1 MTDHLSEEARQ
12 QVETLDTTARCAAI
26 GAQRWIGY
34 PAALR
39 ALDALSQIRER
50 PASTRTA
57 GVAICGP
64 FRNGKT
70 MVADKFLSMETM
82 QVRPSHYYQLP
93 TGASRIEFLS
103 GMIRAMGRVPDP
115 TQRTIEGRRQQ
126 LEALL
131 DEHEPRVFIFDDAH
145 HGFSGSA
152 AKEFH
157 TLLRVMGHR
166 WDMSPVL
173 IGDRSLAEAIH
184 NDGELRTRLTNRP
197 LPRWQ
202 YDADYAR
209 LLNSLVRALPLR
221 RKSELTEEPLAK
233 RFFLTAEGLIGDI
246 VQNVAAAAVAAVRSG
261 EERITLE
268 IFNSLNLEPPSKRF
282 SPGEMRGL
290 A

>member
-1 MTDHLSEEARQ
+1 
-12 QVETLDTTARCAAI
+12 
-26 GAQRWIGY
+26 
-34 PAALR
+34 
-39 ALDALSQIRER
+39 
-50 PASTRTA
+50 
-57 GVAICGP
+57 
-64 FRNGKT
+64 
-70 MVADKFLSMETM
+70 MVADKFLSTGTV
-82 QVRPSHYYQLP
+82 QVRPSHSYQLP
-93 TGASRIEFLS
+93 TEASRLEFLT
-103 GMIRAMGRVPDP
+103 GMIRAMGRAPDP

-145 HGFSGSA
+145 HGFRGGA

-173 IGDRSLAEAIH
+173 IGDRSLADAIH
-184 NDGELRTRLTNRP
+184 NDGELRTRLVNRP

-209 LLNSLVRALPLR
+209 LLNSLARALPLR

-233 RFFLTAEGLIGDI
+233 RIFLVAEGLIGDI
-246 VQNVAAAAVAAVRSG
+246 VQNVAAAAVAAVRAG
-261 EERITLE
+261 EERITVE
-268 IFNSLNLEPPSKRF
+268 IFDSLNLEPPSKRF
-282 SPGEMRGL
+282 SPNELRGL

>member
-1 MTDHLSEEARQ
+1 MTDHLSDEARRQ
-12 QVETLDTTARCAAI
+12 LEALGTVERCAAI
-26 GAQRWIGY
+26 EANRWIGY
-34 PAALR
+34 PAAIR
-39 ALDALSQIRER
+39 ALDALTQVRER
-50 PASTRTA
+50 PKSTRTT
-57 GVAICGP
+57 GVVVCGP

-70 MVADKFLSMETM
+70 MVADKFLSMETV

-93 TGASRIEFLS
+93 TEATRQEFLT

-115 TQRTIEGRRQQ
+115 TQRTIEGRRHQ

-131 DEHEPRVFIFDDAH
+131 DEYEPRVFIFDDAH
-145 HGFSGSA
+145 HGFRGSA

-173 IGDRSLAEAIH
+173 IGDRSLAETIH
-184 NDGELRTRLTNRP
+184 NDGELRTRLTNRS

-221 RKSELTEEPLAK
+221 RKSELTDEALAK
-233 RFFLTAEGLIGDI
+233 RIFLVAEGLIGDI
-246 VQNVAAAAVAAVRSG
+246 VQNVAAAAVAAVRTG
-261 EERITLE
+261 EEQITLAL
-268 IFNSLNLEPPSKRF
+268 FDSLKLEPPSKRF
-282 SPGEMRGL
+282 GPGELRGL
-290 A
+290 S